1 MTLTDT
7 HTHLYDPAF
16 DADGGGS
23 AAVDRAIA
31 AGVER
36 MIFPNVDA
44 ESIEPLEALA
54 AQYPGRVFMAMGL
67 HPTEVHADW
76 QMTLGAIEARI
87 LAAPERYVAIGE
99 VGIDL
104 YWDATYRHE
113 QIEAFERQARLAVRL
128 DKPVIIHCREGLADT
143 LDVLRRVS
151 GVRAVF
157 HSFGGSADD
166 VAAIRAEG
174 DFYFGINGIVTFKNS
189 GLREVLPEIGSGRI
203 LLETDSPYLAPVPKR
218 GRRNESAYLPHI
230 AQTVADALEMSVEK
244 LAEITTAN
252 AAEFFRLP
260 ASV

>member
-23 AAVDRAIA
+23 TAVDRAIA

-36 MIFPNVDA
+36 MIFPNVDTA
-44 ESIEPLEALA
+44 SVEPLETLA

-67 HPTEVHADW
+67 HPTEVHPDW
-76 QMTLGAIEARI
+76 QPTLAAIEARI

-104 YWDATYRHE
+104 YWDTTCRQE
-113 QIEAFERQARLAVRL
+113 QIEAFERQARLAVQL

-143 LDVLRRVS
+143 LDALRRVP

-157 HSFGGSADD
+157 HSFGGTADD

-203 LLETDSPYLAPVPKR
+203 MLETDSPYLAPVPKR
-218 GRRNESAYLPHI
+218 GRRNESAYLPYI

>member
-1 MTLTDT
+1 MILTDT

-16 DADGGGS
+16 DADGGGR
-23 AAVDRAIA
+23 AAVERAIA

-44 ESIEPLEALA
+44 ASVEPLEALA

-76 QMTLGAIEARI
+76 QMTLSAIEARI

-104 YWDATYRHE
+104 YWDTTYRQE
-113 QIEAFERQARLAVRL
+113 QIEAFERQARLAARL

-143 LDVLRRVS
+143 LDVLRRVP

-189 GLREVLPEIGSGRI
+189 GLRKVLPEIGSGRI

-218 GRRNESAYLPHI
+218 GRRNESAYLPYI
-230 AQTVADALEMSVEK
+230 AQTAAGALEMSVEK